1 MSDYIS
7 REAAIE
13 LGYWHG
19 EKPTA
24 DNPFPDGVDAVDTV
38 DIENLPA
45 ADVRENKRGRWIQD
59 DETGV
64 PICSVCFSGKPT
76 RCVCSSVIESEI
88 RDREIRFCYFCGADM
103 REEQT

>member
-19 EKPTA
+19 EKPTV

-45 ADVRENKRGRWIQD
+45 ADVREVKRGKWKYTEMYYD
-59 DETGV
+59 DYAWV
-64 PICSVCFSGKPT
+64 CSVCGEPWVLNDGT
-76 RCVCSSVIESEI
+76 PAENNMNYCPN
-88 RDREIRFCYFCGADM
+88 CGADM